1 MDATPLA
8 ELTEGSEF
16 VGLLWLVSG
25 QVRQTK
31 SGDPYWEGTFQD
43 ASGSLPSK
51 LWDSFEGRKGRVREH
66 LEILRPGRPL
76 KVWARVDAFQGSLQL
91 TLGAVEPVVGE
102 AVDAGLF
109 SPRSR
114 RTEAEMAEEFE
125 KILSRMKDRDWVRL
139 LRAFRADTHFVAF
152 RQAPA
157 AKSIHHAWVGG
168 LMEHSL
174 SLARGVKLLAPNY
187 PGLDADLLL
196 CACFLHDA
204 GKAVEISSEPGFEYT
219 TEGKLLGHIFMG
231 ARLVEQL
238 CDSLPG
244 FSPEKRRH
252 LVHLVLS
259 HQGERS
265 EGFGSPVDP
274 QTPEAVFFH
283 HLDNLD
289 AKVQNCLTA
298 LEKAGENV
306 GAFTSGRDNPLRKS
320 YYRTR
325 PGDASEEGD
334 ASGPR
339 KKGGRDD
346 DAGGADPQPRL
357 W

>member
-1 MDATPLA
+1 MDAMRLA
-8 ELTEGSEF
+8 QLTEGSEF
-16 VGLLWLVSG
+16 RGVLWLVSG

-31 SGDPYWEGTFQD
+31 SGDPYWEGVFQD

-51 LWDSFEGRKGRVREH
+51 LWDSFEGKKGRVQKY
-66 LEILRPGRPL
+66 LDLLRPGRAL
-76 KVWARVDAFQGSLQL
+76 KVWARVDAFQGALQL
-91 TLGAVEPVVGE
+91 TIGAVEPLEGE
-102 AVDAGLF
+102 EADPGLF

-114 RTEAEMAEEFE
+114 RSDAEMDEEFD
-125 KILSRMKDRDWVRL
+125 KILSRMKDRDWGRL
-139 LRAFRADTHFVAF
+139 LKAFRADPIFAAF
-152 RQAPA
+152 RRAPA

-174 SLARGVKLLAPNY
+174 SLARGVRALAPNY
-187 PGLDADLLL
+187 PGLDVDFLL

-204 GKAVEISSEPGFEYT
+204 GKALEISSDPGFDYT
-219 TEGKLLGHIFMG
+219 TDGKLLGHIHMG
-231 ARLVEQL
+231 ARLAERL

-244 FSPEKRRH
+244 FSSEKRRH
-252 LVHLVLS
+252 LVHVVLS

-289 AKVQNCLTA
+289 AKVQNCLTV
-298 LEKAGENV
+298 LDRAGEN
-306 GAFTSGRDNPLRKS
+306 GGPFTSGRDNPLRKS
-320 YYRTR
+320 YYRIR
-325 PGDASEEGD
+325 PAGASEEED
-334 ASGPR
+334 TSGPKR
-339 KKGGRDD
+339 KVGRSDD
-346 DAGGADPQPRL
+346 EGGADPQPRL